1 MFRAHADTEKASESF
16 FENQQLH
23 KRFCLSRS
31 HKYSP
36 ATMFPPPFDQFPA
49 ISQCLITN
57 RSAAFMYTTN
67 YSKTACFGFMVW
79 FLENKN
85 SYFFFCIWFSFI
97 LKLIQVAS
105 NRSISESVKPIFQPK
120 AERVIHIQSCLQ
132 KRPAKASYL
141 DRNKG

>member
-1 MFRAHADTEKASESF
+1 MPH
-16 FENQQLH
+16 H
-23 KRFCLSRS
+23 KPICSVYVHNKLF
-31 HKYSP
+31 
-36 ATMFPPPFDQFPA
+36 
-49 ISQCLITN
+49 
-57 RSAAFMYTTN
+57 
-67 YSKTACFGFMVW
+67 
-79 FLENKN
+79 KN
-85 SYFFFCIWFSFI
+85 SLLWFYGMAFGKQEQLLLCTWFSFI